1 MRPEGAFSI
10 LALPHPASRVH
21 TPHQDQIEGELN
33 TIMRLGDFLEAD
45 LEVRL
50 MPWVFYTEQSACK
63 LQALSEV
70 VISGCV
76 PSPSLHGAE
85 KSSKRRKLIK

>member
-1 MRPEGAFSI
+1 M
-10 LALPHPASRVH
+10 V
-21 TPHQDQIEGELN
+21 
-33 TIMRLGDFLEAD
+33 D
-45 LEVRL
+45 LEVLL
-50 MPWVFYTEQSACK
+50 MAWVFSIGPSDCK

-70 VISGCV
+70 VISKCV